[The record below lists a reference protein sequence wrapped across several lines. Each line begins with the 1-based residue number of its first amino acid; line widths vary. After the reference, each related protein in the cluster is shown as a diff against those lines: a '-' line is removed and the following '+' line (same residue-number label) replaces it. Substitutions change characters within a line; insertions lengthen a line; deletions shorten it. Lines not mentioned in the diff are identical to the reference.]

1 MFHMTDLENG
11 RGPHPSGKNQDNSM
25 WIPARWGYK
34 SKQRILYGSQ
44 VKHGST
50 WSRHGRWLELFEEFV
65 GNNLCAWLPVNIF

>member
-50 WSRHGRWLELFEEFV
+50 WSRHGRW
-65 GNNLCAWLPVNIF
+65 